1 MQTVSAQLSAAPIFS
16 GITFGYRLL
25 ESVKATWCWR
35 EMGDE
40 GIKREVWEGKVP
52 VCFSVAEEEVGLNR
66 VRERVVPEPCY
77 VSRRAECLV
86 SGMSPR
92 GVVTGQYH
100 KIGDLGIIFFATNLE
115 PPWWRKMRAPFNPH
129 VKVKTVQNTLP
140 CGVHVNDFILTV
152 SGWSCKSVQIKALLR
167 TCYRAFS
174 CDVTVT

>member
-1 MQTVSAQLSAAPIFS
+1 MLSAAPIFS

-100 KIGDLGIIFFATNLE
+100 KIGDLGIIFFCNKFGASLVGENE
-115 PPWWRKMRAPFNPH
+115 GPI
-129 VKVKTVQNTLP
+129 QSP
-140 CGVHVNDFILTV
+140 CEGKNRTKYIAL
-152 SGWSCKSVQIKALLR
+152 WSTCK
-167 TCYRAFS
+167 
-174 CDVTVT
+174 

>member
-1 MQTVSAQLSAAPIFS
+1 MRTVSELASSPAPIFL
-16 GITFGYRLL
+16 GISEYRLL
-25 ESVKATWCWR
+25 ERVKATWCWC

-100 KIGDLGIIFFATNLE
+100 KIGDLSINFFCNKFGAPLGG
-115 PPWWRKMRAPFNPH
+115 KM
-129 VKVKTVQNTLP
+129 
-140 CGVHVNDFILTV
+140 
-152 SGWSCKSVQIKALLR
+152 
-167 TCYRAFS
+167 
-174 CDVTVT
+174 